1 MNKKH
6 PHLKKSDNFDRLSNR
21 RHNIFPVAPS
31 DMQFIVIYE
40 TRFAILVTDGF
51 SVYMDIQYTTQNGKR
66 KSSSILF
73 DRVT

>member
-1 MNKKH
+1 
-6 PHLKKSDNFDRLSNR
+6 
-21 RHNIFPVAPS
+21 
-31 DMQFIVIYE
+31 MQFIVIYE

-73 DRVT
+73 DRVTGHRYNIVRDGGEKNP